1 MGNRAHRLALKGRIQ
16 YGVRSVLCYKYKQK
30 TLQNPKSI
38 VELIL
43 TQYILEECSPMCNV
57 SGLHRHLQ
65 RLYLAGSTGKFT
77 LHISDLWYSSQ
88 IWLAVKT
95 QHLLASP
102 TPAHHCNTNWGVFMK
117 RLLYLVSLQEAFFG
131 CHCLDVF
138 IGEGYTGRFFS
149 SSLSN
154 QYFPF
159 TMSAFFPI
167 SQPSF
172 RPIKPQKPFV

>member
-1 MGNRAHRLALKGRIQ
+1 M
-16 YGVRSVLCYKYKQK
+16 
-30 TLQNPKSI
+30 
-38 VELIL
+38 E
-43 TQYILEECSPMCNV
+43 
-57 SGLHRHLQ
+57 SGLYFIIDINKPPAKTKKHCGAYISSIYPWGVQPYVQCFRPDHRHLQ

-102 TPAHHCNTNWGVFMK
+102 TPAHHCNTNWGIFVK
-117 RLLYLVSLQEAFFG
+117 RLLYLVSLEEAFFG

-138 IGEGYTGRFFS
+138 IGEGYTGRCFS
-149 SSLSN
+149 SSLNN
-154 QYFPF
+154 QSFSLI
-159 TMSAFFPI
+159 MSASFPI

-172 RPIKPQKPFV
+172 KPIKPQKPFV